1 MKILLLAV
9 PIGAG
14 HIKAANA
21 IKQAI
26 EKLSP
31 ESEVRFEDCFKW
43 VLPVY
48 GFMYKNIYEYCQKN
62 ATWILKIFYQG
73 MGVKTGG
80 DKTLYAFHKM
90 TAYRFSD
97 LIQGYKPDYVLC
109 AHFSPAYYSALYKQ
123 KFKFRIGVV
132 VTDYYIHPHWVN
144 KEIDDY
150 FIPNEDLSEQI
161 LKYGAKAAQ
170 IHPFGIPVNIA
181 LEGEI
186 DRDTAR
192 KRFGLS
198 SERISVVV
206 MGSKVFGG
214 EWFEIV
220 QEIVDFDCDLLVL
233 CGENKEVMERI
244 KKLKGRANLKVY
256 GMVDKIQELIAVCDI
271 LITKAGGITT
281 TEATKAGPC
290 LLFANSIPG
299 LEDKNEEFF
308 IKHNAGLKIT
318 KENAKKVIYELLL
331 HRERIAE
338 MKKNLLKLGKRNS
351 ALNIAQTILKSLK
364 KGTGTFIINLCQGL
378 RVA

>member
-9 PIGAG
+9 PIGVG
-14 HIKAANA
+14 HMKAANA
-21 IKQAI
+21 IKQGI
-26 EKLSP
+26 ERLAP
-31 ESEVRFEDCFKW
+31 ESQVRLEDCFKW
-43 VLPVY
+43 VFPVY

-73 MGVKTGG
+73 MGVKSGG
-80 DKTLYAFHKM
+80 NKTLYAFHKI

-97 LIQGYKPDYVLC
+97 LIQEYKPDYVLC
-109 AHFSPAYYSALYKQ
+109 AHFSPAYYSALYKNN
-123 KFKFRIGVV
+123 FGFRIGVV
-132 VTDYYIHPHWVN
+132 ITDYYIHPHWVN

-150 FIPNEDLSEQI
+150 FIPNEDLSGQI

-170 IHPFGIPVNIA
+170 IYPFGIPVNIA

-186 DRDTAR
+186 DRDAAR

-198 SERISVVV
+198 LERISVVV

-220 QEIVDFDCDLLVL
+220 QEIVDFDYDLLVL
-233 CGENKEVMERI
+233 CGENKEAMERI

-318 KENAKKVIYELLL
+318 KENAKKVMYELLSQ
-331 HRERIAE
+331 REKIAE
-338 MKKNLLKLGKRNS
+338 MKKNLLKLGKKNS
-351 ALNIAQTILKSLK
+351 ALNIAQAILKRGQAPL
-364 KGTGTFIINLCQGL
+364 L
-378 RVA
+378 